1 MICPLRGGVCVKT
14 PRNRVK
20 WFLNRRLGRWVS
32 AIVSKNNMFDAAIYA
47 IFHRAL
53 SASHP
58 MLVFSFSIWI
68 STSRGCKQH
77 IQSCTNEDTECCWWY
92 HGWSPW
98 RTCQICDET
107 MLRLVLLFVFQ
118 SCCFEL
124 STFFRCIS
132 DSLSML
138 LRFTFDQVS
147 THVRFNFD
155 QVSMHVRFI
164 SNHDSHDLHFDEL
177 QVGLRRT
184 MFKFPCYV
192 NRGLWDAIPLPRT
205 TPDKH
210 VELSSV
216 CDCTFV
222 NAAVIISACVFQLLC
237 FAERRLQTNWFG
249 WFQNCVKSPQFWCLK
264 LKVLSFTQTLFCFAK
279 GLPSVFG
286 SQQVFGRIPF
296 FFTLPFTSQQN
307 HHEFLSVGLE
317 SCFL

>member
-1 MICPLRGGVCVKT
+1 
-14 PRNRVK
+14 
-20 WFLNRRLGRWVS
+20 
-32 AIVSKNNMFDAAIYA
+32 
-47 IFHRAL
+47 
-53 SASHP
+53 

-132 DSLSML
+132 DSFSML

-210 VELSSV
+210 VELSSQ
-216 CDCTFV
+216 
-222 NAAVIISACVFQLLC
+222 CVSVLRVLRHPGWMDLQRRSRLDYTQLMFPNGTREASVPWIKGRTAGPLSQSSQSGVS
-237 FAERRLQTNWFG
+237 LLKQH
-249 WFQNCVKSPQFWCLK
+249 KPFWRWEASSHL
-264 LKVLSFTQTLFCFAK
+264 
-279 GLPSVFG
+279 
-286 SQQVFGRIPF
+286 
-296 FFTLPFTSQQN
+296 
-307 HHEFLSVGLE
+307 
-317 SCFL
+317 